1 MLLSALAG
9 AMGAFAF
16 AVLIRVPRRDLFF
29 AALGG
34 LLSGFVYAAAGALG
48 LHTIAQVLLAAVA
61 AGALSEVLARVR
73 RAPATVYLM
82 PGLIP
87 LVPGLLAYH
96 AMYALLRGDYVS
108 GAAIAV
114 ETIYWAA
121 AIGVGIALVLT
132 VSRSFQSSPPSA
144 GKPRARREP

>member
-1 MLLSALAG
+1 MLFSALAG
-9 AMGAFAF
+9 GIGAFAF
-16 AVLIRVPRRDLFF
+16 AVLIRVPRRDLIF
-29 AALGG
+29 AALAG
-34 LLSGFVYAAAGALG
+34 LLSGFVYAAAGSLG
-48 LHTIAQVLLAAVA
+48 LHTIAQVLLAAMA
-61 AGALSEVLARVR
+61 AGGLSEILARLR

-108 GAAIAV
+108 GAALSVATV
-114 ETIYWAA
+114 YWAA

-132 VSRSFQSSPPSA
+132 VSRSFASPKEVA
-144 GKPRARREP
+144 GKAPKRREQ

>member
-16 AVLIRVPRRDLFF
+16 AVLIRVPRRELFF
-29 AALGG
+29 AGLAG
-34 LLSGFVYAAAGALG
+34 LLSGFVYAAAGAIG
-48 LHTIAQVLLAAVA
+48 LHAIAQVLLAAVA
-61 AGALSEVLARVR
+61 AGGLSEILARVR
-73 RAPATVYLM
+73 RTPATVYLM

-108 GAAIAV
+108 GAALGV
-114 ETIYWAA
+114 ETLYWAA

-132 VSRSFQSSPPSA
+132 ISRSFAPPSA
-144 GKPRARREP
+144 AAGKPPTRREK

>member
-1 MLLSALAG
+1 MLASALAG

-16 AVLIRVPRRDLFF
+16 AVLIRVPRHDLFL
-29 AALGG
+29 AALAG
-34 LLSGFVYAAAGALG
+34 LLSGFVYAAAGAIG
-48 LHTIAQVLLAAVA
+48 LHDIAQVLLAALA
-61 AGALSEVLARVR
+61 AGGLSEILARLR

-96 AMYALLRGDYVS
+96 AMYALLRGDYVM
-108 GAAIAV
+108 GAALGV
-114 ETIYWAA
+114 ETVYWAA

-132 VSRSFQSSPPSA
+132 VSRTVAPPRAPA
-144 GKPRARREP
+144 GNPPARREQ

>member
-1 MLLSALAG
+1 MLLSALSG

-29 AALGG
+29 AGLAG
-34 LLSGFVYAAAGALG
+34 LLSGFVYAAAGAVG
-48 LHTIAQVLLAAVA
+48 LHAIAQVLLAAVA
-61 AGALSEVLARVR
+61 AGGLSEILARVR

-87 LVPGLLAYH
+87 LVPGLLAYR

-108 GAAIAV
+108 GAAIGV
-114 ETIYWAA
+114 ETLYWAA

-132 VSRSFQSSPPSA
+132 VSRSLAPPAASA
-144 GKPRARREP
+144 GKETARREQ

>member
-1 MLLSALAG
+1 MLVSSIAG
-9 AMGAFAF
+9 AMSAFAF
-16 AVLIRVPRRDLFF
+16 AVLIRVPRRDLLF
-29 AALGG
+29 AALAGF
-34 LLSGFVYAAAGALG
+34 LSGFVYGAAGALG
-48 LHTIAQVLLAAVA
+48 AITQVLLAAVA
-61 AGALSEVLARVR
+61 AGVLSEILARVR

-108 GAAIAV
+108 GAALSV

-132 VSRSFQSSPPSA
+132 ISRNFALPPASA
-144 GKPRARREP
+144 GKATARREK